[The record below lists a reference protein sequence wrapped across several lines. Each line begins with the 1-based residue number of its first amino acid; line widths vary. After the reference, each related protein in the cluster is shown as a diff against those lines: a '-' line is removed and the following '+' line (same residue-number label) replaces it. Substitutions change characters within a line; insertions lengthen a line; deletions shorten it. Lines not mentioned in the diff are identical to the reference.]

1 MATRKA
7 GSDCLDL
14 CERTVDQRAVIQH
27 IVIVRWR
34 PGTTEDQVLEAFG
47 HARHLL
53 DEIDGV
59 QRLTIGRNRGPS
71 DHGFTHALIVN
82 LPDEDALRSYLD
94 HPVRKRYLAE
104 HLAPI
109 EEQRIEI
116 DVPVDMSLR
125 PTPVATGNGAPASG
139 WDRRSTGDQ
148 QSSSRAA
155 AYLSPRRAAFVYA
168 FVMSG

>member
-1 MATRKA
+1 
-7 GSDCLDL
+7 
-14 CERTVDQRAVIQH
+14 
-27 IVIVRWR
+27 
-34 PGTTEDQVLEAFG
+34 
-47 HARHLL
+47 
-53 DEIDGV
+53 
-59 QRLTIGRNRGPS
+59 
-71 DHGFTHALIVN
+71 
-82 LPDEDALRSYLD
+82 
-94 HPVRKRYLAE
+94 VRKRYLAE

-155 AYLSPRRAAFVYA
+155 AYLSARRGVRVCVRDVGDERGLGIGERATQSSCPLRPA
-168 FVMSG
+168 

>member
-1 MATRKA
+1 VVAAAPALGFGVMDSEVFVMEFLR
-7 GSDCLDL
+7 S
-14 CERTVDQRAVIQH
+14 
-27 IVIVRWR
+27 
-34 PGTTEDQVLEAFG
+34 G

-116 DVPVDMSLR
+116 DAPVDMSLR
-125 PTPVATGNGAPASG
+125 PTPVATGNG
-139 WDRRSTGDQ
+139 RRHRDG
-148 QSSSRAA
+148 AA
-155 AYLSPRRAAFVYA
+155 ARRVTSTRRVARPHT
-168 FVMSG
+168 

>member
-1 MATRKA
+1 M
-7 GSDCLDL
+7 
-14 CERTVDQRAVIQH
+14 
-27 IVIVRWR
+27 
-34 PGTTEDQVLEAFG
+34 
-47 HARHLL
+47 
-53 DEIDGV
+53 
-59 QRLTIGRNRGPS
+59 
-71 DHGFTHALIVN
+71 
-82 LPDEDALRSYLD
+82 
-94 HPVRKRYLAE
+94 RKRYLAE

-125 PTPVATGNGAPASG
+125 PTPVATENGAPTSG

-168 FVMSG
+168 FVMSGMNVAWALASASTQSSCPAFLATLSSKSARRLSACS